1 VSFHLSALP
10 DLFDFV
16 DSVALLAVYSLHQ
29 QEVFQELKSVLLAAA
44 VPAVAVLL
52 FTVLVPAVA
61 VVVVVVVVVVF

>member
-44 VPAVAVLL
+44 ESMQVLPVLL
-52 FTVLVPAVA
+52 S
-61 VVVVVVVVVVF
+61 